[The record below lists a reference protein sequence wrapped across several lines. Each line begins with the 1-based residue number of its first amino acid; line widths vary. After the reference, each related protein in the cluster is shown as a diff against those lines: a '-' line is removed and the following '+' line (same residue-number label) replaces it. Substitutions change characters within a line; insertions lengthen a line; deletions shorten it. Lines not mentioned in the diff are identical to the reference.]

1 MENVESR
8 IVKLVQIIEE
18 LSEQIEVL
26 REQQTSAQETLQA
39 IRCGEIN
46 ALVVETD
53 QGEQVSTLEGIDYVH
68 QIFVEQMGE
77 GAATLSSLGS
87 ILYSNQ
93 KLVNLLGYPL
103 ENVIGSQF
111 ENFVLLGDLPKFQ
124 IFLQQ
129 CQTEIAITQEI
140 SLMTFDG
147 SEIPVQL
154 SSTQLKID
162 NTSIYCI
169 IITDLT
175 EYKRK
180 EQVLRESEE
189 RFHKLFLDAPFPML
203 IYAENGEILEINQ
216 AWTELTGYR
225 IDDMPTMAS
234 CLERAFE
241 KSQKILPNIQQ
252 FSQID
257 RQINHEEFIIRTNW
271 GENRVWNFNRWQI
284 NYLSKKK

>member
-1 MENVESR
+1 MRTFTFERGSSMESLRAR
-8 IVKLVQIIEE
+8 IC
-18 LSEQIEVL
+18 
-26 REQQTSAQETLQA
+26 
-39 IRCGEIN
+39 CGEIN
-46 ALVVETD
+46 ALVVQTD
-53 QGEQVSTLEGIDYVH
+53 QGKQISTLEGIDYVH

-111 ENFVLLGDLPKFQ
+111 ENFVLLEDLPKFQ
-124 IFLQQ
+124 IILQQ

-140 SLMTFDG
+140 SLITIDG
-147 SEIPVQL
+147 SAIPVQL
-154 SSTQLKID
+154 FSTQLNIN

-180 EQVLRESEE
+180 EQALRESEE

-203 IYAENGEILEINQ
+203 IYAEDGEILEINQ

-241 KSQKILPNIQQ
+241 KSQNILPSIQQ

-257 RQINHEEFIIRTNW
+257 RQINHEEFIIRTSW

-284 NYLSKKK
+284 NFVSKKK